1 VINCDSCHE
10 VMDVIMEEAFGI
22 VVRCPKCGR
31 EEVFDYCHKIDPGN
45 GIQDEIDEA
54 NKKDLHE

>member
-1 VINCDSCHE
+1 
-10 VMDVIMEEAFGI
+10 MEEAFGI